1 MRAAHLFSSAVL
13 VGLLAFF
20 PGSRPMQAAEPG
32 KTPWNH
38 SLDDALAQAGE
49 RNLPVLAIFTGSDWC
64 PHCRTLDEKI
74 LRTSPFLDWAA
85 DRVVLL
91 EIDLPQEGITRQT
104 RLERSRVCL
113 SYGVKSFPSVVLIGP
128 DGGKLF
134 SHSGYQGESMPL
146 WLDMVAEHLPAT
158 PPAAA
163 VAAKADS
170 TDLPTAPAT
179 QAAASNAAANASP
192 SRSSPGAF
200 KAAVATAKAS
210 NRPLLVVVS
219 KPGNSTAD
227 HHSTT
232 LLGDPDFQALAEE
245 HFVVAAVPSDAEED
259 REEVGR
265 LLGGAELPEDAVELV
280 VTIDGETPVFSQSG
294 RQPASRVVTGLRRF
308 LTARAAARRDAV
320 RR

>member
-1 MRAAHLFSSAVL
+1 MRATNLFSFAVL
-13 VGLLAFF
+13 VGLFAFF
-20 PGSRPMQAAEPG
+20 AGNRPMQAAEPG
-32 KTPWNH
+32 TAPWSH

-74 LRTSPFLDWAA
+74 LRTSPFLDWAK

-104 RLERSRVCL
+104 RLDRSRVCL
-113 SYGVKSFPSVVLIGP
+113 NYGVKSFPSVVLIGS
-128 DGGKLF
+128 DGSKLF

-146 WLDMVAEHLPAT
+146 WLDMVAEHLPAS
-158 PPAAA
+158 PPAVA
-163 VAAKADS
+163 VAAKTETVD
-170 TDLPTAPAT
+170 AP
-179 QAAASNAAANASP
+179 
-192 SRSSPGAF
+192 RSPGSL
-200 KAAVATAKAS
+200 KAAMATAKAS
-210 NRPLLVVVS
+210 NRPLLLVVS

-227 HHSTT
+227 HHSTA
-232 LLGDPDFQALAEE
+232 LLGDPDFRALAEE

-259 REEVGR
+259 REDVGR

-308 LTARAAARRDAV
+308 LTARAAARRDGV